1 MTIKDYLKKLKS
13 AQGGLAESE
22 GANFT
27 DSMMEITEIWSNDS
41 CIGYFLRAAQMQEL
55 TGILLGKSW
64 MPIVWLLKKFPLM
77 KRRRSIANIE
87 HDLKTRLGEYK

>member
-13 AQGGLAESE
+13 AQDVLAESE

-41 CIGYFLRAAQMQEL
+41 CIGYFLRAAQ
-55 TGILLGKSW
+55 
-64 MPIVWLLKKFPLM
+64 
-77 KRRRSIANIE
+77 IAGVDRDTIRGPGC
-87 HDLKTRLGEYK
+87 L